1 MVARRVARG
10 RAAAKAS
17 HARLTPF
24 QRGMIYMGSL
34 AGMTMTDIAA
44 SVQKCDGSFPSVN
57 VVKDTIEK
65 AEAHGGSAWDGASSG
80 RPGRPRETLGT
91 LDREISKLVHK
102 MRGSAV
108 VTATYVRQ

>member
-1 MVARRVARG
+1 MHVCRDDVAGGAQMRCPQQFLLKQASPRAGTPPRGGPRGAMVARRVARG

-65 AEAHGGSAWDGASSG
+65 AEAHG
-80 RPGRPRETLGT
+80 
-91 LDREISKLVHK
+91 
-102 MRGSAV
+102 
-108 VTATYVRQ
+108 